1 MAWLLLGIIGLSAFL
16 IFFFILQSARETFGP
31 TMVSSFSTVVFS
43 LWLVSCAVWG
53 SYFYS
58 VRIPGLFDF
67 NIDRAFLALII
78 GILLIGWYR
87 DRVTFGAGCSIEVL
101 MLLFLIACLASLF
114 LHGFKPALSHYPSPI
129 NIFITGYFFPF
140 FALLFAGNYLIN
152 KTDLSLVFHVIFYF
166 SVYLVIIAFLE
177 FYNLRQFVFPR
188 YINDPEILLHLD
200 RARGP
205 FLNAAFNG
213 LAINLGFICGL
224 HLLAFKQGFQ
234 RLWYILL
241 LALFFPAVFFTQT
254 RSVYLT
260 FTLTLACFVTFYR
273 TSFPKL
279 KVLAVPMV
287 LVFLFVL
294 VRLDTLTSRER
305 REGGIYQVEEVE
317 TRFGLIRRSVVM
329 FLDNPVFGVGLGQ
342 FVPTV
347 VQEYRGK
354 IPLPA
359 NLEEQI
365 QHNHILGLMVELGI
379 VGASFYLMMVAGF
392 FRRLVRLAEMLP
404 ERGFVSVNLLVVIAV
419 ALAVCLGSNLFV
431 EPSYCLYANVSFFL
445 FGGIANGLYRHFC
458 LQLR

>member
-1 MAWLLLGIIGLSAFL
+1 MIEVLLAIIGFSAFL
-16 IFFFILQSARETFGP
+16 ILFYILQGTHEASDPAMAF
-31 TMVSSFSTVVFS
+31 SFSTVIFS
-43 LWLVSCAVWG
+43 FWLVSSAVWG
-53 SYFYS
+53 PYFFS

-67 NIDRAFLALII
+67 AIDRGFLAMLI
-78 GILLIGWYR
+78 GILLIGVYR
-87 DRVTFGAGCSIEVL
+87 DKVNFGVGCRVEVL
-101 MLLFLIACLASLF
+101 MLLFLCVGLGSMMV
-114 LHGFKPALSHYPSPI
+114 HGFKAAVPRYPSPV
-129 NIFITGYFFPF
+129 NIFINGYLFPF
-140 FALLFAGNYLIN
+140 FALLFAGNYLTN
-152 KTDLSLVFHVIFYF
+152 KRDLSLVFHVIFYF
-166 SVYLVIIAFLE
+166 SVYLAIIAYFE
-177 FYNLRQFVFPR
+177 FFNLRQFVFPR

-224 HLLAFKQGFQ
+224 HLLAFKQGFR

-260 FTLTLACFVTFYR
+260 FALTLVCFVCFYR

-279 KVLAVPMV
+279 KVLAIPVV
-287 LVFLFVL
+287 LLFLLVL
-294 VRLDTLTSRER
+294 VRLETLASRER

-329 FLDNPVFGVGLGQ
+329 FLDHPVLGVGLGQ
-342 FVPTV
+342 FVPAV
-347 VQEYRGK
+347 VQRYRGK

-359 NLEEQI
+359 NLEDQT
-365 QHNHILGLMVELGI
+365 QHNHFLGLMVELGM
-379 VGASFYLMMVAGF
+379 VGASLYLMVVAGF
-392 FRRLVRLAEMLP
+392 FRGLLKLAEKLP
-404 ERGFVSVNLLVVIAV
+404 DRGFISVNLLVVLAI
-419 ALAVCLGSNLFV
+419 ALAVCLGCNLFV

-458 LQLR
+458 LQR

>member
-1 MAWLLLGIIGLSAFL
+1 MTEVLLAIIGLSAFL
-16 IFFFILQSARETFGP
+16 VFFFILQAVREDSDP
-31 TMVSSFSTVVFS
+31 TMIFSFSTVVFS
-43 LWLVSCAVWG
+43 LWLVACAVWG
-53 SYFYS
+53 PYFFS

-67 NIDRAFLALII
+67 NIDRGFLALLI
-78 GILLIGWYR
+78 GILLSGWYR
-87 DRVTFGAGCSIEVL
+87 DRVNFGPGCRIEVL
-101 MLLFLIACLASLF
+101 MLLFLGACLASMS
-114 LHGFKPALSHYPSPI
+114 LHGFKAAVPNYPSPI
-129 NIFITGYFFPF
+129 NIFINGYFFPF

-177 FYNLRQFVFPR
+177 FCNLRQYVFPR
-188 YINDPEILLHLD
+188 YINNPDILLHLD

-224 HLLAFKQGFQ
+224 HLLTFKQGFK

-241 LALFFPAVFFTQT
+241 LTLFFPAVFFTQT

-260 FTLTLACFVTFYR
+260 FTLTLVCFVSFYR
-273 TSFPKL
+273 TPFPKL
-279 KVLAVPMV
+279 KVLAIPVV
-287 LVFLFVL
+287 LIFLLVL
-294 VRLDTLTSRER
+294 VRLDTLASRER
-305 REGGIYQVEEVE
+305 REGGIYQTEEVE

-329 FLDNPVFGVGLGQ
+329 FLDHPVFGVGLGQ

-365 QHNHILGLMVELGI
+365 QHNHVLGLMVELGI
-379 VGASFYLMMVAGF
+379 VGASLYLMMVAGF
-392 FRRLVRLAEMLP
+392 FRCLLRLSEKLP
-404 ERGFVSVNLLVVIAV
+404 ERGFISLNLLVVLAI
-419 ALAVCLGSNLFV
+419 ALAVCLASNLFV
-431 EPSYCLYANVSFFL
+431 EPSYCLYANVSLFL
-445 FGGIANGLYRHFC
+445 FGGIANGLYRHFY

>member
-1 MAWLLLGIIGLSAFL
+1 M
-16 IFFFILQSARETFGP
+16 
-31 TMVSSFSTVVFS
+31 
-43 LWLVSCAVWG
+43 
-53 SYFYS
+53 
-58 VRIPGLFDF
+58 
-67 NIDRAFLALII
+67 
-78 GILLIGWYR
+78 
-87 DRVTFGAGCSIEVL
+87 
-101 MLLFLIACLASLF
+101 
-114 LHGFKPALSHYPSPI
+114 
-129 NIFITGYFFPF
+129 
-140 FALLFAGNYLIN
+140 
-152 KTDLSLVFHVIFYF
+152 
-166 SVYLVIIAFLE
+166 
-177 FYNLRQFVFPR
+177 
-188 YINDPEILLHLD
+188 HLD

-241 LALFFPAVFFTQT
+241 LAMFFPAVFFTQT

-260 FTLTLACFVTFYR
+260 FTLTLACFVSFYR

-279 KVLAVPMV
+279 KVLAIPMV

-354 IPLPA
+354 VPLPA

-392 FRRLVRLAEMLP
+392 FRRLVRLAENASGKRIYQCESP
-404 ERGFVSVNLLVVIAV
+404 RRGCHCPGCVSREQSFRGTVLLS
-419 ALAVCLGSNLFV
+419 LCQCLIS
-431 EPSYCLYANVSFFL
+431 
-445 FGGIANGLYRHFC
+445 FC
-458 LQLR
+458 LEELPTDYIVTFVCSSDEWISAEREDSSGSVGVFGHALVKERPCTKIFFG